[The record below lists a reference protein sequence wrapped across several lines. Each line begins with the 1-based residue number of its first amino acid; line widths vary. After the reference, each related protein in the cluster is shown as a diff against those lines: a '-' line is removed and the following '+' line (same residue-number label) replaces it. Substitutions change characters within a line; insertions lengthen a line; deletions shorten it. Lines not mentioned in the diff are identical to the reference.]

1 MRENQKS
8 GKAEVGQQKRE
19 GLQGLLNEMILHRK
33 FFIAAQ
39 ENTREVWSCKELF
52 SVSFSGKK
60 KKKRVDIL
68 TQIFAVAT
76 TLLIFRL
83 KMDIFYIPENKES

>member
-1 MRENQKS
+1 MLQMRENQKS

-19 GLQGLLNEMILHRK
+19 GLQGLLNEKMILHRK

-39 ENTREVWSCKELF
+39 ENTREVWSSKELL

-60 KKKRVDIL
+60 KKK
-68 TQIFAVAT
+68 
-76 TLLIFRL
+76 
-83 KMDIFYIPENKES
+83 K